1 MTKRLR
7 IIFWL
12 LYSIGTFI
20 SCQDNKVEP
29 QLCYLTS
36 IKDRDGRILQSFEY
50 NHKRQLVKHIWYNSS
65 QTTYTLE
72 YNSNGQI
79 IRILESDLSY
89 SDRLQY
95 QFEYTDNGRT
105 VVQKKPYV
113 SGDLY
118 VSRNMQF
125 NTEGLIIQHDNND
138 GNIQYTRYVYDKTGN
153 LVQVWNKHY
162 DRSTE
167 TIRYEFEFYDKQNSP
182 FFTPNSLR
190 MYGQLTGRIVH
201 MKNNAQNVKIYSSD
215 GSLLTTEIY
224 TFLYNAKGYPIE
236 QRRFGTLERIYE
248 YDCP

>member
-1 MTKRLR
+1 M
-7 IIFWL
+7 
-12 LYSIGTFI
+12 YSIGTFI

-50 NHKRQLVKHIWYNSS
+50 NQKRQLVKHIWHNAS

-79 IRILESDLSY
+79 IRILESGLSFP
-89 SDRLQY
+89 DGWQY
-95 QFEYTDNGRT
+95 HFEYFDNGKT
-105 VVQKKPYV
+105 VLQKKRYGSNGV
-113 SGDLY
+113 FTI
-118 VSRNMQF
+118 RTMQF
-125 NTEGLIIQHDNND
+125 NSEDLIIQYDNDD
-138 GNIQYTRYVYDKTGN
+138 GNVQYTRYVYDKTGN

-162 DRSTE
+162 DSSSE
-167 TIRYEFEFYDKQNSP
+167 SIRYEFENYDKQNSP

-190 MYGQLTGRIVH
+190 MYTQLTGRIVH
-201 MKNNAQNVKIYSSD
+201 RKNNAQNVKIYSSD

-224 TFLYNAKGYPIE
+224 TFLYNAKGYTTE
-236 QRRFGTLERIYE
+236 QHKYGSLERIYD